1 MSCIY
6 LAFPNTNWC
15 VWFQF
20 CHCWCLV
27 AVQMTSFCCPSVF
40 ILWSLLP
47 FLRSTIIESCIPW
60 GYWLIFPPLTITPW
74 SLFMS
79 AVAQRFLKNVQVFQ
93 IWHLVCSSLKILI
106 LLYCMLSA
114 WKMDNAF
121 FFLPFPCWFAC
132 AVGWFLFSAVTV
144 LISPVCAL
152 CCSFKSSSLCNID
165 CSPLTV
171 SQQRINP

>member
-47 FLRSTIIESCIPW
+47 FLRSAIIESCIPW

-93 IWHLVCSSLKILI
+93 IWHLVYSSLKILI

-121 FFLPFPCWFAC
+121 FFFTFSLLICLCSRVVPLLSSNSSYQSCLC
-132 AVGWFLFSAVTV
+132 SVLF
-144 LISPVCAL
+144 
-152 CCSFKSSSLCNID
+152 F
-165 CSPLTV
+165 
-171 SQQRINP
+171 

>member
-6 LAFPNTNWC
+6 LAFPNANWC

-47 FLRSTIIESCIPW
+47 FLRSAIIESCIPW

-93 IWHLVCSSLKILI
+93 IWHLVYSSLKILI

-121 FFLPFPCWFAC
+121 FFFTFSLLICLCSRVVPVLSSNSSYQSCLC
-132 AVGWFLFSAVTV
+132 SVLF
-144 LISPVCAL
+144 
-152 CCSFKSSSLCNID
+152 F
-165 CSPLTV
+165 
-171 SQQRINP
+171 